1 MKLYFNSSELPNL
14 NDLDTVLSDLQTQ
27 VVQLK
32 KLKVDLSLEER
43 LRSRKMA
50 ARRLAYARLA
60 NRKGKQYESIM
71 PRIFIADDF
80 DAIMKHHEKLEAI
93 FDIVKEASEILSD
106 TIMAAG
112 IDAMTYTKL
121 VHDSLRAL
129 NNINPAYDD
138 SLAELDE
145 FNRKIIQQD
154 ESDDITTTDATTDS

>member
-93 FDIVKEASEILSD
+93 FDTVKEIGFEKTD
-106 TIMAAG
+106 KYE
-112 IDAMTYTKL
+112 DANCYL
-121 VHDSLRAL
+121 L
-129 NNINPAYDD
+129 NTCHIRDKAKDKVYRQR
-138 SLAELDE
+138 
-145 FNRKIIQQD
+145 RKV
-154 ESDDITTTDATTDS
+154 